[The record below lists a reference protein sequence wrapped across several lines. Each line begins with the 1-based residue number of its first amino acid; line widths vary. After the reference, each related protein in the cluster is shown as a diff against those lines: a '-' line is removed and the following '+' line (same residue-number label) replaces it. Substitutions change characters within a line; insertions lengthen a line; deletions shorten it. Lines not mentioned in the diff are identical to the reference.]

1 MNLAE
6 LTDDQLIVMIATA
19 VGGALVFLVI
29 VVWIYLRST
38 ASKRR
43 RKLANQPYSM
53 ERSMSID
60 DFNQP
65 ADPSPLPQVNLSRRQ
80 SAAAPQEPAGEP
92 FDDGPVDLE
101 ARLGGE
107 APASPPPAEL
117 PRPVAPAPS
126 TAAAAVR
133 PADQELLRLLRDAH
147 TGQLVVIVG
156 GRRYAR
162 LSDVTDKKVGQL
174 ILEATAHLL
183 RFTNGMLS
191 TRDGLRSVAPPPVN
205 PLSAAPVVEPEQ
217 PAAPPPAVQ
226 PPRPPVS
233 SVRPP
238 VQAEPLRPRGGLL
251 SRFGPAAEATS
262 APVGLNLADEINEIV
277 QRRLATSPLGNTVRV
292 DVTAAPG
299 GGIRILVNGQVYQT
313 PDEIADPAVK
323 DLVKSA
329 IQEWERT

>member
-6 LTDDQLIVMIATA
+6 LTDDQLIMMIATA

-29 VVWIYLRST
+29 VVWFYLRST

-53 ERSMSID
+53 ERSMSIN

-65 ADPSPLPQVNLSRRQ
+65 ADPSPLPQVSLSRRQ

-107 APASPPPAEL
+107 APASPPPAET
-117 PRPVAPAPS
+117 PRPAAPAPS
-126 TAAAAVR
+126 TG
-133 PADQELLRLLRDAH
+133 PADQELLRLLRDSH

-156 GRRYAR
+156 GKRYAR

-191 TRDGLRSVAPPPVN
+191 TRDGLRSVAPPAVN
-205 PLSAAPVVEPEQ
+205 PLSAVPVVEPEQ

-226 PPRPPVS
+226 PPRAPVS

-238 VQAEPLRPRGGLL
+238 VQAEPLRPRGGLRQRV
-251 SRFGPAAEATS
+251 SRFGPAAEATP
-262 APVGLNLADEINEIV
+262 APIGLNLADEINEIV
-277 QRRLATSPLGNTVRV
+277 QRRLATSPLGNTARV